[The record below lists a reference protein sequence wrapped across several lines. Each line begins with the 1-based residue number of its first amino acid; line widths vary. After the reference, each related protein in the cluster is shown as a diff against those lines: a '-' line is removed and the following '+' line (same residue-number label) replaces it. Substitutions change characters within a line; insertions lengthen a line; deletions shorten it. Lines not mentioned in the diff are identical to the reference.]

1 VPFLPA
7 DVKRQVLDERGN
19 FMLYRQIRP
28 VATPDLYFNGYN
40 SSFFSP
46 LNAEM
51 AAIWIAADLTGAVAL
66 PEAVQMRHQV
76 VDQLAF
82 MDAATDTHH
91 CCGGK
96 IIPFSLHNVDEV
108 LGDLHVNISPAVRA
122 WHWLMP
128 VDPAAYRYITRA
140 VLNQLPP
147 APAIPMR
154 ELAPE
159 AMQPS
164 QPAPSRSGITAS

>member
-1 VPFLPA
+1 
-7 DVKRQVLDERGN
+7 
-19 FMLYRQIRP
+19 MLYRQIRP

-51 AAIWIAADLTGAVAL
+51 AAVWIAADLAGAIAL
-66 PEAVQMRHQV
+66 PEPAQMRQQV
-76 VDQLAF
+76 VEQLAF

-91 CCGGK
+91 CSGGK

-108 LGDLHVNISPAVRA
+108 LGDLGANISPAVRA

-128 VDPAAYRYITRA
+128 VDPAAYRHITGT
-140 VLNQLPP
+140 VLRRLL
-147 APAIPMR
+147 APA
-154 ELAPE
+154 APV
-159 AMQPS
+159 APS
-164 QPAPSRSGITAS
+164 PKVAQPAASPSGVATG